1 LNKPIIEEG
10 YFNLTNLMVFLR
22 KHSASCLKYSLY
34 ITLIFV
40 VYFFAK
46 TPEYSSKVSFYTN
59 YQKINNSSMLSP
71 FLSDIAG
78 LEDSGLSFSVSEF
91 LSSERFLDEVISNK
105 YNIDGEEKTLVEHW
119 GKNYNKYLHLNP
131 LNILATI
138 NRNMMFSKNLS
149 KDDKKLAYAKQV
161 LLNKIVF
168 SENRKSSLNTITIDV
183 KKYPSLAQQIIEN
196 IYLSLLTYSNEIT
209 SIKAKEK
216 IIFIS
221 GRINQVKFDLNS
233 SEQEMISFMEK
244 NKNFSSSPSLLVE
257 KDRIQRNINL
267 YNSLYLSLSDQLEL
281 AKIDEKDNTSSVF
294 LLDNPYENSYKTGA
308 KFLQFSFSVF
318 ILSFFCFSFIYLIKA
333 RKDLFL

>member
-1 LNKPIIEEG
+1 MNKPIIEEG

-22 KHSASCLKYSLY
+22 KHSASCLKYSFY

-119 GKNYNKYLHLNP
+119 GKHYNKYLHLNP
-131 LNILATI
+131 LNTLATI

-168 SENRKSSLNTITIDV
+168 YENRKSSLNTITIDV

-209 SIKAKEK
+209 STKAKEK

-233 SEQEMISFMEK
+233 SEKEMISFMEK

-294 LLDNPYENSYKTGA
+294 LLDNPYKNSYKTGA
-308 KFLQFSFSVF
+308 KFLQFSFTVF

>member
-1 LNKPIIEEG
+1 MG
-10 YFNLTNLMVFLR
+10 
-22 KHSASCLKYSLY
+22 
-34 ITLIFV
+34 
-40 VYFFAK
+40 FFH
-46 TPEYSSKVSFYTN
+46 N
-59 YQKINNSSMLSP
+59 YQ
-71 FLSDIAG
+71 
-78 LEDSGLSFSVSEF
+78 
-91 LSSERFLDEVISNK
+91 
-105 YNIDGEEKTLVEHW
+105 
-119 GKNYNKYLHLNP
+119 NKYLHLNP
-131 LNILATI
+131 LNTLATI

-209 SIKAKEK
+209 STKAKEK

-267 YNSLYLSLSDQLEL
+267 YNSLYLSLSDQFEL
-281 AKIDEKDNTSSVF
+281 AKIDASVTSAPKNIEALISATPAGSF
-294 LLDNPYENSYKTGA
+294 LISESAQALELLPQGLLPGDDTPGSG
-308 KFLQFSFSVF
+308 
-318 ILSFFCFSFIYLIKA
+318 
-333 RKDLFL
+333 

>member
-1 LNKPIIEEG
+1 
-10 YFNLTNLMVFLR
+10 M
-22 KHSASCLKYSLY
+22 
-34 ITLIFV
+34 
-40 VYFFAK
+40 
-46 TPEYSSKVSFYTN
+46 
-59 YQKINNSSMLSP
+59 
-71 FLSDIAG
+71 
-78 LEDSGLSFSVSEF
+78 
-91 LSSERFLDEVISNK
+91 
-105 YNIDGEEKTLVEHW
+105 
-119 GKNYNKYLHLNP
+119 
-131 LNILATI
+131 
-138 NRNMMFSKNLS
+138 
-149 KDDKKLAYAKQV
+149 
-161 LLNKIVF
+161 
-168 SENRKSSLNTITIDV
+168 

-209 SIKAKEK
+209 STKAKEK

-294 LLDNPYENSYKTGA
+294 LLDNPYENSYKAGA

>member
-1 LNKPIIEEG
+1 
-10 YFNLTNLMVFLR
+10 MVFLR
-22 KHSASCLKYSLY
+22 KHSASCLKYSFY

-119 GKNYNKYLHLNP
+119 GKYYNKYLHLNP
-131 LNILATI
+131 LNTLATI

-161 LLNKIVF
+161 LSNKIVF

-209 SIKAKEK
+209 STKAKEK